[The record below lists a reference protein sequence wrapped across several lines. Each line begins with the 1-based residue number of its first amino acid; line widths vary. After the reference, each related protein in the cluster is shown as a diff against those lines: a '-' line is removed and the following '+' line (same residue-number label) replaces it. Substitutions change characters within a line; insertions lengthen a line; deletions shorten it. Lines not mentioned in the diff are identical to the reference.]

1 MNLQDFYLGIKVT
14 LIGMGVVFAGLY
26 ALQLVMYGMKGLF
39 YKEPPK
45 QATPVAATPAP
56 LVEAIEPEQ
65 AGLPTAVVAAIAVAV
80 AACLG
85 CRTGNIV
92 AIRKTGEGKSPWQH
106 AARVAPF
113 ANRRS

>member
-45 QATPVAATPAP
+45 QPTPVATTPAP
-56 LVEAIEPEQ
+56 FGEVVEPEQ
-65 AGLPTAVVAAIAVAV
+65 AGLPTALVAAIAVAV
-80 AACLG
+80 ASCMG
-85 CRTGNIV
+85 GRTGSIV
-92 AIRKTGEGKSPWQH
+92 SIRKAGEGKSPWQH